1 MNLRDKLNR
10 LDKSASSIEPDHST
24 AGENPSWIQDFERE
38 LAAKVLQEQ
47 NSFIIL
53 KENYYPLYDL
63 DTLENLKTHDFRF
76 SKFNHIA
83 PEIES
88 GELNLRK
95 TIFVDLET
103 TGLSGGTGTFA
114 FLVGL
119 GHIELDHIVVRQY
132 LLPDF
137 QYEWLMLKLVENN
150 FIDFDHLITFNG
162 KSFDVP
168 LLQTRFA
175 MNRMESSLDQLQHI
189 DLLHASRRIWK
200 RRLSSCDLQNLE
212 FAILGQSRIND
223 IPGEMIP
230 QLYFEYIRKRNAGI
244 LRNVLEHNY
253 RDIVNLALLAIHI
266 GGVVNDPLAV
276 LNDELD
282 ILSFSRY
289 LFARKNYSEAKPLLQ
304 FLIDNSLNHETQI
317 ESMYY
322 YSMLLK
328 KSGETEESG
337 KVFHDLLKLQRHHP
351 EAIIELA
358 KYYEHTEQNYTAA
371 LELIQHSLDGMAL
384 YEQLEREHP
393 LLKIRDDLLY
403 RRERLLSKNARLE
416 NQSDISQKNISEK

>member
-10 LDKSASSIEPDHST
+10 LDKSASSREPDHRT

-168 LLQTRFA
+168 LLRTRFV
-175 MNRMESSLDQLQHI
+175 MNRMESCLDQLQHI
-189 DLLHASRRIWK
+189 DLLHASRRLWK
-200 RRLSSCDLQNLE
+200 RRLTSCDLQNLE
-212 FAILGQSRIND
+212 FAILGQTRIDD

-230 QLYFEYIRKRNAGI
+230 QLYFEYIRKRNANL
-244 LRNVLEHNY
+244 LRDVLEHNY
-253 RDIVNLALLAIHI
+253 HDIVNLVLLAIHI
-266 GGVVNDPLAV
+266 AGVVNDPLAV
-276 LNDELD
+276 LDEELD

-289 LFARKNYSEAKPLLQ
+289 MFDRKNYSEAKPLLR
-304 FLIDNSLNHETQI
+304 FLMENSTNHQTQI

-328 KSGETEESG
+328 KSGEMEESG
-337 KVFHDLLKLQRHHP
+337 KVFHDLLKLQRNHP

-358 KYYEHTEQNYTAA
+358 KYYEHKEQNYPAA
-371 LELIQHSLDGMAL
+371 LELIQQSLEGMVL

-403 RRERLLSKNARLE
+403 RRERLLTKNARSE
-416 NQSDISQKNISEK
+416 NQSGISQKNLSEK

>member
-1 MNLRDKLNR
+1 VNIRDKLNR
-10 LDKSASSIEPDHST
+10 LDKSEAS
-24 AGENPSWIQDFERE
+24 AGSNLKAVEENPLWIQDFQRE
-38 LAAKVLQEQ
+38 LDAKILREQ
-47 NSFIIL
+47 NSFIVL

-63 DTLENLKTHDFRF
+63 KTLENLKMHDFRF
-76 SKFNHIA
+76 SKFHHIA
-83 PEIES
+83 PEVES

-114 FLVGL
+114 FLVGV
-119 GHIELDHIVVRQY
+119 GHIELDHIVARQY

-150 FIDFDHLITFNG
+150 FGDFSQLITFNG

-168 LLQTRFA
+168 LLRTRFV

-189 DLLHASRRIWK
+189 DLLHASRRLWK
-200 RRLSSCDLQNLE
+200 RRLTSCDLQNLE
-212 FAILGQSRIND
+212 FAILGQTRIDD

-230 QLYFEYIRKRNAGI
+230 QLYFEYIRKRNANL
-244 LRNVLEHNY
+244 LRHVLEHNY
-253 RDIVNLALLAIHI
+253 HDIVNLVLLALHI
-266 GGVVNDPLAV
+266 AGVVNDPLAV
-276 LNDELD
+276 LDEELD
-282 ILSFSRY
+282 ILSFSRF
-289 LFARKNYSEAKPLLQ
+289 LFDRKNYSEAKPLLQ
-304 FLIDNSLNHETQI
+304 FLIENGLNQETQI

-358 KYYEHTEQNYTAA
+358 KYYEHKEQNYTAA
-371 LELIQHSLDGMAL
+371 LELIQHSLEGMAI

-393 LLKIRDDLLY
+393 LLKIREDLLY
-403 RRERLLSKNARLE
+403 RRERLLSKNARSE
-416 NQSDISQKNISEK
+416 NQSDIS

>member
-1 MNLRDKLNR
+1 VNIRDKLNR
-10 LDKSASSIEPDHST
+10 LDKSEASAEPNIE
-24 AGENPSWIQDFERE
+24 AVEGNPLWIQDFQRE
-38 LAAKVLQEQ
+38 LDTKILQEQ

-63 DTLENLKTHDFRF
+63 NTLENLKMHDFRF
-76 SKFNHIA
+76 SKFHHIT

-95 TIFVDLET
+95 TIFIDLET

-150 FIDFDHLITFNG
+150 FGDFNHLITFNG

-168 LLQTRFA
+168 LLRTRFV
-175 MNRMESSLDQLQHI
+175 MNRMESSLDQLHHI

>member
-1 MNLRDKLNR
+1 VNLRDKLNR
-10 LDKSASSIEPDHST
+10 LDKSKSSRAPDQRT
-24 AGENPSWIQDFERE
+24 VGENPSWIQDFERE
-38 LAAKVLQEQ
+38 LAAKVLQDQ

-63 DTLENLKTHDFRF
+63 NTLEFLKIHDFQF
-76 SKFNHIA
+76 SNFHHIT
-83 PEIES
+83 PEVKS

-168 LLQTRFA
+168 LLRTRFV
-175 MNRMESSLDQLQHI
+175 MNRMESCLDQLQHI
-189 DLLHASRRIWK
+189 DLLHASRRLWK

-212 FAILGQSRIND
+212 FAILGQSRIDD

-230 QLYFEYIRKRNAGI
+230 QLYFEYIRKRNANL
-244 LRNVLEHNY
+244 LRDVLEHNY
-253 RDIVNLALLAIHI
+253 HDIVNLVLLAIHI
-266 GGVVNDPLAV
+266 AGVVNDPLSV
-276 LNDELD
+276 LDEETD
-282 ILSFSRY
+282 ILSYSRY
-289 LFARKNYSEAKPLLQ
+289 LFDRKNYIEAKPLLQ
-304 FLIDNSLNHETQI
+304 FLMGHSTNHEIQI

-328 KSGETEESG
+328 RSGETEESG
-337 KVFHDLLKLQRHHP
+337 KVFHDLLKLQKNHP
-351 EAIIELA
+351 EAIVELA
-358 KYYEHTEQNYTAA
+358 KYYEHKEQNYAAA
-371 LELIQHSLDGMAL
+371 LELIQHSLEGMVL

-403 RRERLLSKNARLE
+403 RRERLISKNARLE
-416 NQSDISQKNISEK
+416 NQSGISQKNISEK